1 MAANDLFKVG
11 NPLLP
16 CSALKLSQ
24 DVNPSLY
31 SFLFFLLKFYF
42 WYSSAGFRDL
52 CIPYII
58 TLTISVFFKI
68 ILEQK

>member
-31 SFLFFLLKFYF
+31 SFLFFFFCLNFIFGIQVPDFGIY
-42 WYSSAGFRDL
+42 
-52 CIPYII
+52 
-58 TLTISVFFKI
+58 VFPT
-68 ILEQK
+68 